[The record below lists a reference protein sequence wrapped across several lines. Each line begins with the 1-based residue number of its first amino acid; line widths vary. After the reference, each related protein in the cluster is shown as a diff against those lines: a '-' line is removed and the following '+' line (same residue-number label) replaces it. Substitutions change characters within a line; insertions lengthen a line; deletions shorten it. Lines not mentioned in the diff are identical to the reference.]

1 MSEALPFIGAAIGSF
16 TPIGAQGGWMIG
28 SALAFAAQPGQKS
41 YGARLSDLKVTGMA
55 FGQPIPWI
63 QGTHRTAGQ
72 LIYSSDRR
80 EIATT
85 TSQGKGGAKSR
96 STTFTYEIDCLI
108 LLSSNELDGLL
119 RVWNNGKLVYS
130 VDADTS
136 DASLVASSETELWRR
151 ITFYGGAPDQ
161 MPDPTYEAAVGAGNA
176 PAYRDMCTV
185 FIEGLQLGQSGQ
197 MLNLTFEV
205 GTNLTPG
212 EMQSYQDFSG
222 NSVPVVQATSTPSV
236 NRWGGTVNSPAMFSA
251 SGKFDGGNIISPGEA
266 LEAFSDTGGYRN
278 IPRNFSIRAWLY
290 DTGDGSAANQLLAFG
305 NDDGNPAGL
314 WVYRRSSA
322 DAQEMYAHYRGSPSF
337 TIVSSIIPPKNQWYY
352 FELSKVG
359 DTVYMFIEGKLAG
372 TTPSAL
378 DVLPCFPS
386 YWCIGGR
393 YGFSPCWHGYID
405 DFVYTSGSGSNT
417 AEYWPPTMPHVPDDG
432 TLLYIP
438 FYRVDTVQ
446 RGYETVR
453 TVVERLCARAGMP
466 AGTYDASA
474 LDAITKP
481 VRALAVSQVGG
492 TRGALDMLAQTFFFQ
507 VICTD
512 KVYFVPR
519 AQSVVATIPFRD
531 LGTAQAM
538 ADNPEPFALKQRNDL
553 EVPAQEAITYAN
565 VSDDYQSDTQYSDRL
580 LSSQTNTATSEVPLG
595 FTPSEAK
602 AIADAKVTDGA
613 IAVWSAPLSLPRK
626 YSRLTPGDSVLVEAD
641 DGSTYRMLLGRL
653 SQSSGV
659 LGFEARLE
667 DPTVFTQAGIT
678 GGDYNPQTEVA
689 AIPGTSLLMLDIP
702 LLRDADDGVGIYS
715 AARGLGPGWP
725 GGEVFE
731 STDDLSYTSRAT
743 HTESA
748 VFGVTQ
754 TALGNWTGANVTD
767 ETNTVTVNIGP
778 GALSSI
784 TDDQLM
790 SSTTLNAAL
799 IGNEIVQFKSASM
812 LSAGVYLLSGFL
824 RGLRG
829 TDRVMTGHAV
839 GERFVLLQPSGM
851 RRIDQGNAD
860 LHAIR
865 YFRGVSIGRLLST
878 AAPQAVINTGVSVMP
893 FRPADA
899 QANRA
904 TTDTVIT
911 FNRRTRMESRFLG
924 PLSSSVP
931 LGEAIEAYQMDIFT
945 SNAFT
950 TVVRTLTS
958 TTPSFTYT
966 SAQQVADFGSNR
978 TVLYVDIYQMSE
990 TVGRGFP
997 LRATI

>member
-1 MSEALPFIGAAIGSF
+1 
-16 TPIGAQGGWMIG
+16 
-28 SALAFAAQPGQKS
+28 
-41 YGARLSDLKVTGMA
+41 
-55 FGQPIPWI
+55 
-63 QGTHRTAGQ
+63 
-72 LIYSSDRR
+72 
-80 EIATT
+80 
-85 TSQGKGGAKSR
+85 
-96 STTFTYEIDCLI
+96 
-108 LLSSNELDGLL
+108 
-119 RVWNNGKLVYS
+119 
-130 VDADTS
+130 
-136 DASLVASSETELWRR
+136 
-151 ITFYGGAPDQ
+151 
-161 MPDPTYEAAVGAGNA
+161 
-176 PAYRDMCTV
+176 
-185 FIEGLQLGQSGQ
+185 
-197 MLNLTFEV
+197 
-205 GTNLTPG
+205 
-212 EMQSYQDFSG
+212 
-222 NSVPVVQATSTPSV
+222 
-236 NRWGGTVNSPAMFSA
+236 
-251 SGKFDGGNIISPGEA
+251 
-266 LEAFSDTGGYRN
+266 
-278 IPRNFSIRAWLY
+278 
-290 DTGDGSAANQLLAFG
+290 
-305 NDDGNPAGL
+305 
-314 WVYRRSSA
+314 
-322 DAQEMYAHYRGSPSF
+322 
-337 TIVSSIIPPKNQWYY
+337 
-352 FELSKVG
+352 
-359 DTVYMFIEGKLAG
+359 
-372 TTPSAL
+372 
-378 DVLPCFPS
+378 
-386 YWCIGGR
+386 
-393 YGFSPCWHGYID
+393 
-405 DFVYTSGSGSNT
+405 
-417 AEYWPPTMPHVPDDG
+417 
-432 TLLYIP
+432 
-438 FYRVDTVQ
+438 
-446 RGYETVR
+446 
-453 TVVERLCARAGMP
+453 
-466 AGTYDASA
+466 
-474 LDAITKP
+474 
-481 VRALAVSQVGG
+481 
-492 TRGALDMLAQTFFFQ
+492 MLAQTFFFQ